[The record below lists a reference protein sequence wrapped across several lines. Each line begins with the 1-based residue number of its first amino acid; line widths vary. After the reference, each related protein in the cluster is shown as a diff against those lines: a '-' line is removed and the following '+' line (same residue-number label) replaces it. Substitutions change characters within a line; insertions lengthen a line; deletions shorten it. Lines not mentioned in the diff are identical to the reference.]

1 VAMNNYVMPSFAG
14 IPALPPVTPATDSNR
29 VSADWQR

>member
-14 IPALPPVTPATDSNR
+14 IPALPAVTPAIDSNR
-29 VSADWQR
+29 VSANWRR